1 MSFGTAASKDG
12 TRIVFWR
19 EGSRPPLLLVHGGA
33 CDHMAWYY
41 VLLMGSESPSWL
53 QMGTKAVLA
62 ALPDVRLEIL
72 QRQEHQAT
80 VTAPEMFARA
90 IVKFVEEA

>member
-53 QMGTKAVLA
+53 QMGHEGRAGGV
-62 ALPDVRLEIL
+62 AL
-72 QRQEHQAT
+72 T
-80 VTAPEMFARA
+80 YGS
-90 IVKFVEEA
+90 KFCSGRNTRPR